1 MVCTGSQQP
10 QRSQVVTKTNLS
22 EASPVTVKCEYT
34 LDAQCSDQ
42 GPLEVNESRSVW
54 RGRLALFLDKGA
66 PGRPHPH
73 PVISGR
79 AVSGARLGL

>member
-1 MVCTGSQQP
+1 M
-10 QRSQVVTKTNLS
+10 VTKTSRS

-42 GPLEVNESRSVW
+42 GALEVNESRAVW
-54 RGRLALFLDKGA
+54 QGRWALFLDKGLLVA
-66 PGRPHPH
+66 PH

-79 AVSGARLGL
+79 AVLGARLGL